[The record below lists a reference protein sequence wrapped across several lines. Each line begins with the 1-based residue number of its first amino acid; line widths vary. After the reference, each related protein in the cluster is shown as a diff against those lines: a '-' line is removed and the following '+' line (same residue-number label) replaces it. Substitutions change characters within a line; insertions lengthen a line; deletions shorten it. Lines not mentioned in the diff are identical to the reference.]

1 MFFKLW
7 TSDVEQIT
15 DNTSKLIK
23 STKAQIDA
31 LKDHIKNHKESMNAS
46 DLKIEENS
54 IDTAV
59 RKFADAVAKYNATQ
73 VEYDKNVKA
82 RVKGVLKTVLDK
94 PDEEIDQVIE
104 SGQSIEAIRGAMM
117 GNVNTTIKTNVRQVE
132 ETYMSVLNIQRS
144 MVQLNQMF
152 MDLAYMVN
160 EQGESIDRIEMN
172 ISNAQARVNE
182 ANKHLEDSIKEAKK
196 NRKRR
201 CCVLI
206 IVIICAIILVSLI
219 PFICCVCEETQSFV
233 Y

>member
-1 MFFKLW
+1 MRVTCSDFGPYFIMFR
-7 TSDVEQIT
+7 
-15 DNTSKLIK
+15 
-23 STKAQIDA
+23 
-31 LKDHIKNHKESMNAS
+31 
-46 DLKIEENS
+46 IEENS

-59 RKFADAVAKYNATQ
+59 RKFADTVAKYNATQ

-104 SGQSIEAIRGAMM
+104 MGQSIEAIRGVENVQLILLQAMM

-172 ISNAQARVNE
+172 VRSW
-182 ANKHLEDSIKEAKK
+182 ANLHCRYQILKH
-196 NRKRR
+196 
-201 CCVLI
+201 V
-206 IVIICAIILVSLI
+206 
-219 PFICCVCEETQSFV
+219 
-233 Y
+233 

>member
-1 MFFKLW
+1 M
-7 TSDVEQIT
+7 I
-15 DNTSKLIK
+15 NR
-23 STKAQIDA
+23 
-31 LKDHIKNHKESMNAS
+31 
-46 DLKIEENS
+46 IEENS

-59 RKFADAVAKYNATQ
+59 RKFADAVAKYTATQ

-172 ISNAQARVNE
+172 VRS
-182 ANKHLEDSIKEAKK
+182 
-196 NRKRR
+196 
-201 CCVLI
+201 
-206 IVIICAIILVSLI
+206 
-219 PFICCVCEETQSFV
+219 
-233 Y
+233 